1 MAQYLIGEVEEMTG
15 VKPYT
20 LRYWESMIPC
30 FSPKKELTGRRVYD
44 SHDINI
50 INRLKYLIYTKGY
63 TIDGARNQ
71 IIQEA
76 EVAQTHYEGLQALSD
91 IRLSLTQS
99 LHLIR
104 ERNKELQFLQAE
116 EKTQETNERN

>member
-1 MAQYLIGEVEEMTG
+1 MAQYLIGEVEDITG

-20 LRYWESMIPC
+20 LRYWETMIPC
-30 FSPKKELTGRRVYD
+30 FSPKKELSGRRVY
-44 SHDINI
+44 SQHDIDL

-76 EVAQTHYEGLQALSD
+76 EIAQTHAEGLQAISE
-91 IRLSLTQS
+91 IRTSLQEAYLLLKKS
-99 LHLIR
+99 KA
-104 ERNKELQFLQAE
+104 ERKEN
-116 EKTQETNERN
+116 ETKS